1 MKIVIAP
8 DSFKDSLSAQGVADA
23 IALGLAEVW
32 PDAQLIKCPMA
43 DGGEGTVESV
53 LAACDGQLRHAV
65 VQGPL
70 GTTVEAAWGWL
81 PHSHTAIIEMAE
93 ASGLQLVPV
102 DQRDACIS
110 STFGT
115 GELIRAAL
123 DAGAQRII
131 LAIGGSATNDGGA
144 GAMQALG
151 VKLIDAQG
159 QPLAPG
165 GLALAQLFRIDL
177 SDIDPRLT
185 EVRFDIAADVNNPLC
200 GPHGA
205 SAIFGPQKGA
215 SPEQVQLLDH
225 ALGHFADHCA
235 NVLSKDV
242 RDEPGS
248 GAAGGLGFAAKAFL
262 GAQFKAGVE
271 VVAELVGLADAVQNA
286 DLVITGE
293 GRFSDRHRRH
303 PGRGL
308 SRAVRT
314 WHRCRVCPG
323 KRADD
328 SGASLQRSTA
338 TVAGA
343 GDRHRARVADGSSTQ
358 SPVGAAAGC
367 DLLILTFKEL
377 PEIKGSQPRF
387 TRQLLQRVNLI
398 QPPIHTAIS
407 GVPVNFD
414 SIAF

>member
-43 DGGEGTVESV
+43 DGGEGTVEAV
-53 LAACDGQLRHAV
+53 LAACGGEQHRAEV
-65 VQGPL
+65 RGPL
-70 GTTVEAAWGWL
+70 GDTAHAKMGWL
-81 PHSHTAIIEMAE
+81 PDSRTAIIEMAE

-102 DQRDACIS
+102 DQRDACNS

-115 GELIRAAL
+115 GQLIRFAL
-123 DAGAQRII
+123 DEGAQRII

-151 VKLIDAQG
+151 MKLFDAQG

-177 SDIDPRLT
+177 SELDSRLAD
-185 EVRFDIAADVNNPLC
+185 VRFDIAADVDNPLC

-215 SPEQVQLLDH
+215 SPEQVELLDH

-235 NVLSKDV
+235 NALNKDV

-271 VVAELVGLADAVQNA
+271 VVAELVGLAAAIKDA

-293 GRFSDRHRRH
+293 GRFDAQTL
-303 PGRGL
+303 RGK
-308 SRAVRT
+308 T
-314 WHRCRVCPG
+314 PFG
-323 KRADD
+323 
-328 SGASLQRSTA
+328 
-338 TVAGA
+338 VA
-343 GDRHRARVADGSSTQ
+343 RIARQ
-358 SPVGAAAGC
+358 
-367 DLLILTFKEL
+367 
-377 PEIKGSQPRF
+377 Q
-387 TRQLLQRVNLI
+387 
-398 QPPIHTAIS
+398 
-407 GVPVNFD
+407 GVPVIV
-414 SIAF
+414 IAGTLGKGYQALYEHGIDAAFSLASGPMTLVQACNEAPRLLRERASDIARVWRLAKG

>member
-32 PDAQLIKCPMA
+32 PDAQLVKCPMA

-53 LAACDGQLRHAV
+53 LAACNGELRHTTV
-65 VQGPL
+65 RGPL
-70 GTTVEAAWGWL
+70 GVVVDAAWGWL

-102 DQRDACIS
+102 DRRDACIS

-123 DAGAQRII
+123 DAGAQRVI

-151 VKLIDAQG
+151 VRLLDTQG
-159 QPLAPG
+159 EELEPG
-165 GLALAQLFRIDL
+165 GLALAQLARIDL
-177 SDIDPRLT
+177 SNIDPRLA

-200 GPHGA
+200 GPQGA

-215 SPEQVQLLDH
+215 SPEQVQQLDR
-225 ALGHFADHCA
+225 ALGHFAELCA
-235 NVLSKDV
+235 QALNNDV

-262 GAQFKAGVE
+262 GAQFKAGVD
-271 VVAELVGLADAVQNA
+271 VVAELVGLEDAVKDA

-293 GRFSDRHRRH
+293 GRFDAQTL
-303 PGRGL
+303 RGK
-308 SRAVRT
+308 T
-314 WHRCRVCPG
+314 PFG
-323 KRADD
+323 
-328 SGASLQRSTA
+328 
-338 TVAGA
+338 VA
-343 GDRHRARVADGSSTQ
+343 RIARQ
-358 SPVGAAAGC
+358 
-367 DLLILTFKEL
+367 
-377 PEIKGSQPRF
+377 
-387 TRQLLQRVNLI
+387 
-398 QPPIHTAIS
+398 H
-407 GVPVNFD
+407 GVPVIV
-414 SIAF
+414 IAGTLGDGYEQMYEHGVDAAFALPSGPMSLAQACAHASQLLRERAGDIARVWSLAIRNR